1 LPSCIEKLRAE
12 PGVYLSLQRSVNL
25 GVAVGL
31 VLLALGPLL
40 RGFQLQHLLQIKKV
54 EDPITTPKTRSSSE
68 RDGA

>member
-1 LPSCIEKLRAE
+1 M
-12 PGVYLSLQRSVNL
+12 QRSVNL

-40 RGFQLQHLLQIKKV
+40 RGFQPQHLLEIKKV
-54 EDPITTPKTRSSSE
+54 EDPMTTPKTRTSWE